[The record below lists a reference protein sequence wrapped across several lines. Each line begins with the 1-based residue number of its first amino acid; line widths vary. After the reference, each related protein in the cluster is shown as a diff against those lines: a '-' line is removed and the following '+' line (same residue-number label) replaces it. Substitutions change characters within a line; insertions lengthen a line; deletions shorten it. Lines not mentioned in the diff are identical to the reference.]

1 LASGEFIMQCNQRP
15 IALTAVLAVVA
26 MIALGARVARAGEGD
41 KVIYNFNLKAG
52 FSPGP
57 GLIID
62 AEGHLYSTTAGY
74 IQTSPCNST
83 NPRCGTVFELS
94 LGPDGRWMEKNLH
107 NFGGD
112 DGATP
117 NGGPIFD
124 SAGNLYGAT
133 QYGGPG
139 SCSNGYVTVG
149 CGVVFELRR
158 SPDAVWIEKVLHVL
172 TGPDGLYPS
181 GALTF
186 DAAGNLYGAAASGGS
201 GTCPG
206 YNGNPSGCG
215 VIFELTPTSSGAWTE
230 HILHSF
236 ADDGT
241 DGTYPNGG
249 LIFDSAGSIFG
260 TTHEGGA
267 YDQGTVFEMMPNGSG
282 RWVEKVLYSFGA
294 TGSDGTEPSAGLVF
308 DTAGNLYGGTSS
320 GGVSNSGTVFE
331 LKHTVDGTWREALL
345 HQFGGIGYG
354 GGPFASLVFDSSG
367 NLYGTTV
374 YGGYSDYGMAFEL
387 SPTELGDWQ
396 LNVLFNFTGYAYKG
410 EYPGSLV
417 FDASGNIYCPT
428 EGGGSQGMGTVVEI
442 RR

>member
-1 LASGEFIMQCNQRP
+1 MQFKRP

-26 MIALGARVARAGEGD
+26 MITLGAKVARAGEGD

-52 FSPGP
+52 FFPGP

-62 AEGHLYSTTAGY
+62 AEGHLYGTTVGE
-74 IQTSPCNST
+74 IQTSPCNNT
-83 NPRCGTVFELS
+83 NPKCGTVFELS

-107 NFGGD
+107 NFGGN

-124 SAGNLYGAT
+124 STGNLYGAT

-158 SPDAVWIEKVLHVL
+158 SPDAVWVEKLLHVF

-186 DAAGNLYGAAASGGS
+186 DAAGNLYGAAVSGGS

-215 VIFELTPTSSGAWTE
+215 VIFELTPTISGAWTE

-236 ADDGT
+236 SADGT
-241 DGTYPNGG
+241 DGTDPNGG
-249 LIFDSAGSIFG
+249 LTFDSVGNIFG
-260 TTHEGGA
+260 TTYQGGA
-267 YDQGTVFEMMPNGSG
+267 YDKGTVYEMMPDGSG
-282 RWVEKVLYSFGA
+282 HWAEKILYSFGS
-294 TGSDGTEPSAGLVF
+294 TSTDGANPSTGLVL
-308 DTAGNLYGGTSS
+308 DTAGNLYGGTAA
-320 GGVSNSGTVFE
+320 GGEDDTGTVFKLE
-331 LKHTVDGTWREALL
+331 HAEDGRWGQIPL
-345 HQFGGIGYG
+345 HQFGPSYG
-354 GGPFASLVFDSSG
+354 GGPVSLIFGGNG
-367 NLYGTTV
+367 NLYGTNS
-374 YGGYSDYGMAFEL
+374 GGGHFGYGMAFEL
-387 SPTELGDWQ
+387 SPTEGGDWPIS
-396 LNVLFNFTGYAYKG
+396 VLFNFTGYAYNG

-417 FDASGNIYCPT
+417 FAPSGNIYCPT
-428 EGGGSQGMGTVVEI
+428 GGGGSQGYGTVFEI
-442 RR
+442 QN